1 MGAAASLFR
10 TGKKWPGVE
19 MTTNENAECGGS
31 KLDWYFSFA
40 NLTFYGLRGA
50 SGATFSIPYRGRGA
64 GTLGTICK
72 ALN

>member
-50 SGATFSIPYRGRGA
+50 SGATFSIP
-64 GTLGTICK
+64 
-72 ALN
+72 